1 LAAAQASRE
10 ASHRRSSPAVKQL
23 AQPELADPNAATA
36 VTDLDR
42 GHAKRCHPPMAR
54 FSLGHRQGG
63 PVERA
68 TAWRR
73 IEAACES
80 CGQPLMGRTVTTEL
94 TESSTPIRV
103 ETQTRCRND
112 ECTEN

>member
-1 LAAAQASRE
+1 
-10 ASHRRSSPAVKQL
+10 
-23 AQPELADPNAATA
+23 
-36 VTDLDR
+36 
-42 GHAKRCHPPMAR
+42 
-54 FSLGHRQGG
+54 
-63 PVERA
+63 VERA